1 MDDEYEPPAPKR
13 KRISNGETI
22 QMMMMAEAD
31 CSSVNN
37 KFLDVLKGM
46 QAQGDENVKLM
57 RQLVNEKKS
66 NGENESLPCVVA

>member
-1 MDDEYEPPAPKR
+1 
-13 KRISNGETI
+13 
-22 QMMMMAEAD
+22 MMMMAEAD

-66 NGENESLPCVVA
+66 NGEN